1 MRPLRVLDLCCG
13 TQSVGA
19 ALRGMFGDRAVEYVS
34 LDANPSSRVA
44 ITLDVREWDYAA
56 AYPRGHFDVIWASP
70 PCTEYSM
77 AKTRGVRKLELAD
90 SIAKKCLEIIEWYR
104 PRYWFIENPFTGM
117 LKRRD
122 FMQPLA
128 PFLHRCTYCKYGRD
142 FKKPTAVWTNKPGL
156 DLKFC
161 ERDPCAYKREHGV
174 HYACAQSG
182 PRGTLYRRSA
192 GSAETYQIPKELL
205 AELFAGIGVGADE
218 EVAAPVADS
227 RPFFEVREEDADA
240 AERR

>member
-13 TQSVGA
+13 TQSVGV

-34 LDANPSSRVA
+34 LDWASPSPPAGDADPSSRAA

-122 FMQPLA
+122 FMQPVA
-128 PFLHRCTYCKYGRD
+128 PFLRRCTY
-142 FKKPTAVWTNKPGL
+142 
-156 DLKFC
+156 
-161 ERDPCAYKREHGV
+161 
-174 HYACAQSG
+174 
-182 PRGTLYRRSA
+182 
-192 GSAETYQIPKELL
+192 
-205 AELFAGIGVGADE
+205 
-218 EVAAPVADS
+218 
-227 RPFFEVREEDADA
+227 
-240 AERR
+240 

>member
-1 MRPLRVLDLCCG
+1 
-13 TQSVGA
+13 
-19 ALRGMFGDRAVEYVS
+19 
-34 LDANPSSRVA
+34 
-44 ITLDVREWDYAA
+44 
-56 AYPRGHFDVIWASP
+56 
-70 PCTEYSM
+70 
-77 AKTRGVRKLELAD
+77 
-90 SIAKKCLEIIEWYR
+90 
-104 PRYWFIENPFTGM
+104 M

-128 PFLHRCTYCKYGRD
+128 PFLRRCTYCKYGRD

-192 GSAETYQIPKELL
+192 GSTETYQIPKELL
-205 AELFAGIGVGADE
+205 AELFAGIAVRADE

-227 RPFFEVREEDADA
+227 RPFFEVREGDVDA
-240 AERR
+240 AERP

>member
-1 MRPLRVLDLCCG
+1 
-13 TQSVGA
+13 
-19 ALRGMFGDRAVEYVS
+19 MFGDRAVEYVS
-34 LDANPSSRVA
+34 LDADPSSRAA

-77 AKTRGVRKLELAD
+77 AKTRG
-90 SIAKKCLEIIEWYR
+90 
-104 PRYWFIENPFTGM
+104 
-117 LKRRD
+117 
-122 FMQPLA
+122 PLA
-128 PFLHRCTYCKYGRD
+128 PFLRRCTYCKYGRD

-227 RPFFEVREEDADA
+227 RPFFEVREGDVDA
-240 AERR
+240 AERP

>member
-1 MRPLRVLDLCCG
+1 
-13 TQSVGA
+13 
-19 ALRGMFGDRAVEYVS
+19 MFGDRAVEYVL
-34 LDANPSSRVA
+34 LDWASPSPPAGDADPSSRAA

-128 PFLHRCTYCKYGRD
+128 PFLRRCTYCKYGRD
-142 FKKPTAVWTNKPGL
+142 FKKPTA
-156 DLKFC
+156 
-161 ERDPCAYKREHGV
+161 
-174 HYACAQSG
+174 SG

-192 GSAETYQIPKELL
+192 SSAETYQIPKELL
-205 AELFAGIGVGADE
+205 AELFAGIAVGADE
-218 EVAAPVADS
+218 EVSAPVAES
-227 RPFFEVREEDADA
+227 RPFFEVREGDVDA
-240 AERR
+240 AERP